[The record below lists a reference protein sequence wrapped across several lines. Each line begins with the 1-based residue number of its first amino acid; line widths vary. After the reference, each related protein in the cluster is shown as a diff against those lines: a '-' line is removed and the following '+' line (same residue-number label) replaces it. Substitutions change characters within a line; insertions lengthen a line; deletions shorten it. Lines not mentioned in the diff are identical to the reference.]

1 MSDIIQLL
9 PDAVANQIAAGEV
22 IQRPASVVKE
32 MLENAIDAGADQ
44 IQLIVKESG
53 KSLIQVID
61 NGCGMSPTDARMCFE
76 RHATSKLRQADDLQ
90 HLRTMGFRGEA
101 MATIGAIAKVELK
114 TRRHADELGTR
125 ILLEGSEVKSQ
136 DPCQTAA
143 GTSIAVK
150 HLFYN
155 VPARRNFLKS
165 NSVEMRHILDE
176 FQRVALAHPDLF
188 FSLHHNDNEVFHL
201 PAGKLRQRIVGVFGN
216 NYNKRLVPVRE
227 ETDILEISGYV
238 GKPEF
243 AKKARGEQYFFINR
257 RFIKSAYLNH
267 ALMSAYEEL
276 IPSGVHPFYC
286 LFLTIDPSRIDVNVH
301 PTKQE
306 IKFEDE
312 KLVYNYLKVAVRH
325 ALGQY
330 SVMPTLDFE
339 QGGSFSPTRLGG
351 QDHEPHIETLTSGAS
366 APKPGSMAK
375 SGGDKAGSHSSLSTS
390 DNQRQ
395 ARNLRHWEDLY
406 RNLNQG
412 DAAPNFPGADT
423 DEGAEVEPLIIASK
437 ISADTEGL
445 TGLTEGFK
453 DDKPPYQIHQ
463 RYIVSSIRSG
473 FVLIDQQAAHERI
486 LYEKYLRTLRDQQ
499 AVAQRQLFASTVE
512 LTPGDAVLLTEMLPQ
527 LQQLGFDIEPFGQH
541 AFVINGLPAEIAGKQ
556 NENQVI
562 DSLIE
567 QYRAQLELKLDT
579 SENLARAM
587 ARSAAI
593 RRGQRLEVSEMQ
605 MLINQLFACT
615 QPERSPGGRACFL
628 TYELEDLDELFS
640 RP

>member
-32 MLENAIDAGADQ
+32 MMENAIDAGADR
-44 IQLIVKESG
+44 IQLIIKDSG
-53 KSLIQVID
+53 KSLIQLID

-76 RHATSKLRQADDLQ
+76 RHATSKLRQAEDLQ
-90 HLRTMGFRGEA
+90 QLRTMGFRGEA
-101 MATIGAIAKVELK
+101 MATIGAIAQVELK

-125 ILLEGSEVKSQ
+125 ILLEGSEVKAQ
-136 DPCQTAA
+136 EPCQTSA

-150 HLFYN
+150 NLFYN

-176 FQRVALAHPDLF
+176 FQRIVLAHPDLF

-201 PAGKLRQRIVGVFGN
+201 PTGKLRQRIVGVFGN
-216 NYNKRLVPVRE
+216 NYNKRLVPVSE

-243 AKKARGEQYFFINR
+243 AKKTRGEQYFFINR
-257 RFIKSAYLNH
+257 RFIKSGYLHH
-267 ALMSAYEEL
+267 AVMSAYEEL

-306 IKFEDE
+306 IKFDDE
-312 KLVYNYLKVAVRH
+312 KLVYNYLKVAIRH

-330 SVMPTLDFE
+330 SVMPSLDFE
-339 QGGSFSPTRLGG
+339 QGGSFSPTRLSSNTD
-351 QDHEPHIETLTSGAS
+351 QPRVQTFESGAS
-366 APKPGSMAK
+366 SRATPATGQGNRSSAQPTVSPSD
-375 SGGDKAGSHSSLSTS
+375 SG
-390 DNQRQ
+390 RQ
-395 ARNLRHWEDLY
+395 ARNLQHWEDLY
-406 RNLNQG
+406 RNLNQQE
-412 DAAPNFPGADT
+412 AAPEFPSQEPDADT
-423 DEGAEVEPLIIASK
+423 SGEAPLIIPSK
-437 ISADTEGL
+437 ISGPEEGL
-445 TGLTEGFK
+445 GGLAEGFK
-453 DDKPPYQIHQ
+453 DYKPPYQIHQ
-463 RYIVSSIRSG
+463 RYIVSSIKSG
-473 FVLIDQQAAHERI
+473 FLLIDQQAAHERI

-499 AVAQRQLFASTVE
+499 AVAQRQLFASTIE
-512 LTPGDAVLLTEMLPQ
+512 LTPADAVLLTEMLPQ
-527 LQQLGFDIEPFGQH
+527 LQQLGFDIEAFGQN

-556 NENQVI
+556 NESQVI

-567 QYRAQLELKLDT
+567 QYRAQLELKLDNT
-579 SENLARAM
+579 ENLARAM

-593 RRGQRLEVSEMQ
+593 RRGQLLDSSEMQ
-605 MLINQLFACT
+605 ALINQLFACE

-628 TYELEDLDELFS
+628 TYRLEELDEQFS
-640 RP
+640 KH

>member
-32 MLENAIDAGADQ
+32 VMENAIDAGADR
-44 IQLIVKESG
+44 IQLIVKDSG

-90 HLRTMGFRGEA
+90 SLRTMGFRGEA
-101 MATIGAIAKVELK
+101 LATIGAIAQVELK

-125 ILLEGSEVKSQ
+125 ILMEGSEVKTQ
-136 DPCQTAA
+136 EPCQTAA

-150 HLFYN
+150 NLFYN

-176 FQRVALAHPDLF
+176 FQRIVLAHPDLF

-201 PAGKLRQRIVGVFGN
+201 PEGKLRQRIVGVFGN
-216 NYNKRLVPVRE
+216 NYNKRLVPVSE

-243 AKKARGEQYFFINR
+243 AKKTRGEQFFFINR
-257 RFIKSAYLNH
+257 RFIKSGYLHH
-267 ALMSAYEEL
+267 AVMSAYEEL
-276 IPSGVHPFYC
+276 MPSGVYPFYC

-306 IKFEDE
+306 IKFDDE
-312 KLVYNYLKVAVRH
+312 KLVYNYLKVAIRH

-339 QGGSFSPTRLGG
+339 QGGSFSPTRLSG
-351 QDHEPHIETLTSGAS
+351 QSDTPRLQTFESGAS
-366 APKPGSMAK
+366 SRPASPSRTTSATPAE
-375 SGGDKAGSHSSLSTS
+375 SG
-390 DNQRQ
+390 RQ
-395 ARNLRHWEDLY
+395 ARNLQHWEELY
-406 RNLNQG
+406 RDLNQG
-412 DAAPNFPGADT
+412 KAEAAPEFPIQT
-423 DEGAEVEPLIIASK
+423 SSDETSEDGPLIIASK
-437 ISADTEGL
+437 ISQPEDELSAF
-445 TGLTEGFK
+445 TEGFK
-453 DDKPPYQIHQ
+453 DHKPPYQIHQ
-463 RYIVSSIRSG
+463 RYIVSSIKSG
-473 FVLIDQQAAHERI
+473 FLLIDQQAAHERI
-486 LYEKYLRTLRDQQ
+486 LYEKYLRTLRNQQ
-499 AVAQRQLFASTVE
+499 AVAQRQLFASTIE
-512 LTPGDAVLLTEMLPQ
+512 LTPTDAVLLTEMLPQ
-527 LQQLGFDIEPFGQH
+527 LQQLGFDIEAFGQN

-556 NENQVI
+556 NEHQLI

-567 QYRAQLELKLDT
+567 QYRAQLELKLDIT
-579 SENLARAM
+579 ENLARAM
-587 ARSAAI
+587 ARSASI
-593 RRGQRLEVSEMQ
+593 KRGQHLEVSEMQ
-605 MLINQLFACT
+605 TLINQLFACE

-628 TYELEDLDELFS
+628 TYELDELDEQFS
-640 RP
+640 KH